1 MPPSFTIVA
10 ARIAAFRSVSSARAT
25 GRLVIGFLV
34 TGLLVMPL
42 FNGPASAQPG
52 QSITFVDAQGEVV
65 ATLDREALEAV
76 GRFEVRT
83 NTPWDD
89 DTVSFE
95 GPLLRD
101 LADAVGFDDSAI
113 AVHALNDYS
122 SEIPLADMRDI
133 DVILA
138 VRKNGEYMPIADMGP
153 AFVVYP
159 YDSDRHLRDRVYYAR
174 SVWQVSRIRQL
185 PVAAE

>member
-1 MPPSFTIVA
+1 MPHSFTFVA
-10 ARIAAFRSVSSARAT
+10 ARIAAFRSASIARVT
-25 GRLVIGFLV
+25 GLLV
-34 TGLLVMPL
+34 TGLLAIPL
-42 FNGPASAQPG
+42 LSGPASAQPG
-52 QSITFVDAQGEVV
+52 RSVTFVDAQGEVV
-65 ATLDREALEAV
+65 AVLDREALEAL

-89 DTVSFE
+89 GPVSYE

-101 LADAVGFDDSAI
+101 LVDAVGFGDSAI
-113 AVHALNDYS
+113 IVHALNDYS
-122 SEIPLADMRDI
+122 SEIPSVDMRDF

-138 VRKNGEYMPIADMGP
+138 LRKDGEYMPIADMGP

-159 YDSDRHLRDRVYYAR
+159 YDFDPRLRDRVYYAR